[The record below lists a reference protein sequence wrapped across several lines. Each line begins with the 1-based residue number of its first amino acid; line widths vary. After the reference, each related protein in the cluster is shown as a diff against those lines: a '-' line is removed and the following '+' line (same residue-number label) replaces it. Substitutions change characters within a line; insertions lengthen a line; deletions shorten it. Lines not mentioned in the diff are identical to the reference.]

1 MIRLYFANRF
11 LNVLIVEFFFTNS
24 NCHGITDVNQ
34 QGFNIMFKHSLI
46 ALATLTSFSVS
57 AAQLVLNA
65 DAALDVTS
73 GKLIKPATVVIED
86 NKIIS
91 VSKTNRKGYAADAKI
106 MNLKGYTLLPGLFDM
121 HVHLTNDAHVH
132 GYKRLQRTTQRSAIT
147 GVRNA
152 KRTLEAG
159 FTSVRNLGAPG
170 YADIA
175 LKDAIADGDVPGPR
189 IFAAGPSL
197 GVTGGHCDNNLLT
210 HEHAV
215 ASQGVADGPWAVRAK
230 VRENIKY
237 GADVIKFCA
246 TGGVLSKGTKVG
258 AQQYSQ
264 EEMNAIVE
272 EAHLR
277 GLTVAAHAH
286 GTEGIKS
293 AIKAGVNSVEHVSF
307 VDDEA
312 IALALEKGTYFSMD
326 IYNTE
331 YILSEGKKA
340 GILEESLN
348 KERKVGSRQRAS
360 FTKAVKAGVNMV
372 FASDAGVYPH
382 GDNGHQFSRMV
393 KFGMTE
399 LQALQAATI
408 NAATMLKKQD
418 SLGSLDAGKFAD
430 VIAVKGNPLENISTL
445 EQVDL
450 VIKDGKV
457 EIDLIQ

>member
-1 MIRLYFANRF
+1 M
-11 LNVLIVEFFFTNS
+11 LIVEFFFTNS

-34 QGFNIMFKHSLI
+34 QGFKIMFKHSLI

-121 HVHLTNDAHVH
+121 HVHLTSDAHVH

-372 FASDAGVYPH
+372 FASDSGVYPH